1 MKMEPAK
8 ENDPQKGFVVR
19 SFLAAAEQPG
29 GPTQYEPQ
37 PSYDLSFQ
45 PPSLIRQASTIVGTQ
60 SLSSTCKCHLASW
73 SDSSNCSDVS
83 NCCCL
88 GSPQHD

>member
-1 MKMEPAK
+1 MSQRIGKNCEACARALQVRKMKMEPAK

-45 PPSLIRQASTIVGTQ
+45 PPSLIRQASTIMRT
-60 SLSSTCKCHLASW
+60 
-73 SDSSNCSDVS
+73 
-83 NCCCL
+83 
-88 GSPQHD
+88 